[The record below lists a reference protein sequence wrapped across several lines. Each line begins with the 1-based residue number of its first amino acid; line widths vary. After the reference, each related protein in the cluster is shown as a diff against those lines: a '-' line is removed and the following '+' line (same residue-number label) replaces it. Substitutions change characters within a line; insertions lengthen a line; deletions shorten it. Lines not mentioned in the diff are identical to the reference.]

1 EVDRHREQAPEKDVE
16 SEDRVHRPR
25 QHQRDRDRGGVWQKP
40 EQARHERASSEPK
53 SPAGRTSSTTAISAK
68 ATTFSSAGLKTAA
81 RLASTPTR
89 NPATTAPAIEPI
101 PPMTTTAN
109 AKMMSSLPMSG
120 ETFRM
125 GAASTPPSAASAT
138 PKPNTGVTQR
148 STLIPSARVSS
159 G

>member
-1 EVDRHREQAPEKDVE
+1 M
-16 SEDRVHRPR
+16 
-25 QHQRDRDRGGVWQKP
+25 
-40 EQARHERASSEPK
+40 
-53 SPAGRTSSTTAISAK
+53 
-68 ATTFSSAGLKTAA
+68 KTAA

-109 AKMMSSLPMSG
+109 AKMMSSLPIRG

-159 G
+159 GRSVEARTIIPSRVLSMTYHTAMHTTIEEAITKRR